1 MTTSTPQPD
10 IRKLDAAL
18 EKARKGA
25 RDDAHEAHSRALGH
39 PPESTPDPPASELI
53 GLAAVEAV
61 IGLTAQVHHL
71 TVAVREHTAE
81 LEQARWR
88 TQQV

>member
-1 MTTSTPQPD
+1 MTTSTPEPD
-10 IRKLDAAL
+10 IRALVAAL
-18 EKARKGA
+18 DKALKGA
-25 RDDAHEAHSRALGH
+25 RDDAHEAHSRALGY
-39 PPESTPDPPASELI
+39 PPESTPDPPASEMI
-53 GLAAVEAV
+53 GLAAVAAV
-61 IGLTAQVHHL
+61 IELTAQVHHL